1 MRSKCIHDRAQPPC
15 KACAEAGYGAD
26 ECTFLERGQPDH
38 DRDFRHPRVRADKSG
53 RRDPAKARRDIL
65 DAPVKPNKMNSEWER
80 LPPIPEIIDGINRF
94 TRYYFQLGFIPKEQF
109 PRRLLQ
115 DHQSVSIFLVVSIL
129 SISARLS
136 PPLATRY
143 GSGMKAAEFFMER
156 AAAIAPS
163 EIFAPRYTLESCQA
177 FYLLSI
183 AQQGSGLR
191 NESHMNMG
199 IALRM
204 ASALRLHLEETYDI
218 SDPTAETR
226 IRGESARRTLVSYS
240 DHNNSQ

>member
-1 MRSKCIHDRAQPPC
+1 
-15 KACAEAGYGAD
+15 
-26 ECTFLERGQPDH
+26 
-38 DRDFRHPRVRADKSG
+38 
-53 RRDPAKARRDIL
+53 
-65 DAPVKPNKMNSEWER
+65 VKPLNKSSNEWDR
-80 LPPIPEIIDGINRF
+80 LPPLPEIIDGVNRF
-94 TRYYFQLGFIPKEQF
+94 TRHYFQLGFIPKEQF

-115 DHQSVSIFLVVSIL
+115 DHQSVSVFLVVSIL

-136 PPLATRY
+136 PPLSTRY
-143 GSGMKAAEFFMER
+143 GSGIKAAEFFMER

-163 EIFAPRYTLESCQA
+163 EIFVPRYTLESCQA

-191 NESHMNMG
+191 NESHVCTRYEMRHTCIADRQMNMG

-204 ASALRLHLEETYDI
+204 ASALRLHLEETYNI
-218 SDPTAETR
+218 SDPTTDTR

-240 DHNNSQ
+240 DHSKSQKTC